1 LFTAVNAIIQG
12 LFEPKDI
19 VRYREIAA
27 SPAMKGRLI
36 GRMRRSSLL
45 EDKMGL

>member
-1 LFTAVNAIIQG
+1 MKKLEMYYECW
-12 LFEPKDI
+12 LEPKDI
-19 VRYREIAA
+19 VRYREVAA